1 MVYNSCRRGGKIME
15 NKSVGELITEAREKK
30 GISKNQLAELSK
42 VSHTE
47 IARIESGERE
57 TPNPKTLRKISKYI
71 GINYNDLMYAAG
83 LGAKISPLNPYLIE
97 YYSNLKGNELRDALN
112 TIENSIKSNNILIE
126 SLKGLENQ
134 EQDEEK
140 KSVLS
145 DTLEDLEYQ
154 NSTNEEIKKLLESTA
169 IKEFRNEND

>member
-1 MVYNSCRRGGKIME
+1 ME
-15 NKSVGELITEAREKK
+15 NKSVGELITEAREKQ
-30 GISKNQLAELSK
+30 GISKNQLADLSK

-47 IARIESGERE
+47 ITRIETGERE

-97 YYSNLKGNELRDALN
+97 YYSNLKGNELREALKN
-112 TIENSIKSNNILIE
+112 IENSINSNNVLIE
-126 SLKGLENQ
+126 SLRKSEEQ

-140 KSVLS
+140 KTIIS

-169 IKEFRNEND
+169 IKEFKNENN